1 MAEKCRREW
10 MRSGLDDG
18 RVMAEAKWRR
28 RWKEVGRV
36 GDMEVVGVARLL
48 MRAMRQAGWEC

>member
-1 MAEKCRREW
+1 MVEKCRREW

-36 GDMEVVGVARLL
+36 GDMKVVGVARLL
-48 MRAMRQAGWEC
+48 MRAMRQAGWP